1 MNKELLNTAE
11 VAELVHAEPSTVANL
26 ALRGE
31 LPATTIGKGYIFLRD
46 DVMRYVREKIE
57 RDTAERRAKRNPNA
71 AGIVAEITQ
80 PKSRQRG
87 PKARPLPAL
96 PPLPQRQAA

>member
-1 MNKELLNTAE
+1 MNKEILNTAE

-31 LPATTIGKGYIFLRD
+31 LPATLIGKSYIFLRD

-57 RDTAERRAKRNPNA
+57 RDTAERRDKRNPHV
-71 AGIVAEITQ
+71 AGIVAQIAQ
-80 PKSRQRG
+80 PERRQRG
-87 PKARPLPAL
+87 PKARPLPKL
-96 PPLPQRQAA
+96 PTLPQQRQA